1 MAFSIPIVKKDY
13 DIYNSN
19 KHRQRR
25 LSDCSGSK
33 TAQAAAARHKSSS
46 FGGSVAHPVSK
57 SVGHSCSATPIGS
70 SHVSTPNRRYSTS
83 KNPSSSSSSS
93 NTAAMSKYSAD
104 NLQKSKSLHTVNR
117 GAPSTSSS
125 SKDQHQTNNH
135 TSSNSLAKFHTK
147 LVDRLKNSIT
157 CSSSKKHSPAGPSTG
172 PGSSKS
178 TGHLDSKR
186 SS

>member
-33 TAQAAAARHKSSS
+33 SAQVTAARHKSSS
-46 FGGSVAHPVSK
+46 YAGSVAHPVSK

-104 NLQKSKSLHTVNR
+104 NLQKSKSLHTVNHHHH
-117 GAPSTSSS
+117 GT
-125 SKDQHQTNNH
+125 KEHNH
-135 TSSNSLAKFHTK
+135 TSTNSLAKFHTK

-157 CSSSKKHSPAGPSTG
+157 CSSSKKPSPGASSSG

-178 TGHLDSKR
+178 TGHLDNKR